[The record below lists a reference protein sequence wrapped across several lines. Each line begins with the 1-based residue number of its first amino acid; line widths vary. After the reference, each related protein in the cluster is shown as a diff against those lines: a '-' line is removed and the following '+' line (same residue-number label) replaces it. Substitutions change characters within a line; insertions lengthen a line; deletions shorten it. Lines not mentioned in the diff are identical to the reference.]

1 MSTKRAIIP
10 FDSDTNQLPYD
21 GAPASFYSASDAVSV
36 VLDEEYEDDGVP
48 VRNMAFSLSWP
59 QLDNEYAPVFVRFR
73 VKNEQLSVQSN
84 WSVPKVIYAPVR
96 YAIYKR
102 RVATV
107 PNNWDL
113 VEVTK
118 VPQAGPYQ
126 ENWAGR
132 VQYCVSIYHRDSV
145 PASSEGVVNGS
156 DFTNPYVLFA
166 TDPTD
171 TGMNTKPLI
180 A

>member
-10 FDSDTNQLPYD
+10 FDSNTNQLPYD
-21 GAPASFYSASDAVSV
+21 GLVAQYYPWADAVSV
-36 VLDEEYEDDGVP
+36 TVDEEYEDDGVP
-48 VRNMAFSLSWP
+48 VQNRAFTLSWP

-107 PNNWDL
+107 PNNWEL

-118 VPQAGPYQ
+118 FPTVGPYQ

-132 VQYCVSIYHRDSV
+132 VQYCVSIYHRDAT
-145 PASSEGVVNGS
+145 PKSSEGVTS
-156 DFTNPYVLFA
+156 ATDFTNQYTLFA
-166 TDPTD
+166 TDPTSTD
-171 TGMNTKPLI
+171 MNTKPLI
-180 A
+180 S